1 MIDGTIG
8 GIYVALQWNVLR
20 LMGTCVSERTLYQ
33 DQVGQAE
40 LTILLHRSYVVL
52 SEAASARVKEKTSL
66 LACCISITTTFVTS
80 FTLPYLLNEPYA
92 ALGGKV
98 GFIYGSICFS
108 FIIWTWFFIPELK
121 GRSLEEVDQ
130 LFAMKIPMW
139 KVGKAHVDLSYDR
152 YVDEK
157 KADEVEELRTEVKTA

>member
-1 MIDGTIG
+1 MI
-8 GIYVALQWNVLR
+8 
-20 LMGTCVSERTLYQ
+20 
-33 DQVGQAE
+33 
-40 LTILLHRSYVVL
+40 
-52 SEAASARVKEKTSL
+52 
-66 LACCISITTTFVTS
+66 ACCISITTTFVTS

-139 KVGKAHVDLSYDR
+139 KVGKAQVHFD

-157 KADEVEELRTEVKTA
+157 KTDDIVELRTEVGKTP